1 MRKIISRNISLLI
14 LFFFAGLFIQNVHA
28 QYSNSW
34 INFDN
39 TYYKL
44 KITKEG
50 IYRITQAQLAA
61 NNMSAVTGSQFA
73 LYRDGQQ
80 LPIYVSTNGTLGVND
95 YIEFYGT
102 KVDGIIDTALYSGP
116 FFQPDIES
124 TVISVKDTISYFLTY
139 DASTHFRYSLINN
152 AIPGVPPPAASFCWT
167 TVYPSNLSKYS
178 FDPGQSYYSGGFYSS
193 DFDLGEGWAYF
204 GSTSGN
210 LVLNTPNVYA
220 SGPASEVSF
229 NFAEASVGQ
238 SLNKHIT
245 LNGNALFDTSFV
257 SNFQLVKKVKSFV
270 SSGLSG
276 SNNLTF
282 SDNSTF
288 YVFLGKIKY
297 PRTYDFSGN
306 FSTQASFQIPS
317 SDRYIEISG
326 FSTGGQ
332 SPRLYDRTNNKIYIG
347 TESGGLLKFYL
358 DISIMPRD
366 VFLTNVAS
374 ISDNLDLKSVPFK
387 NYALTANQGNY
398 IILSHKDYINAS
410 PDYVNQYK
418 QYRNGSDGGSFQSV
432 VVDVTELYDQFAY
445 GHDQHPLSIR
455 NFINFANNVWTVKPE
470 YLFIIGRGSDYVTTQ
485 VSAVNYPSI
494 PTWGNPGSDNLFSSF
509 NNDQTPLLATGRLS
523 AWSNQEIG
531 NYLSKVK
538 DYETAIKPG
547 LPKPTVEHDL
557 WKKRG
562 LHIAGSSDL
571 NLQEQQL
578 LPALNNCKGII
589 EDTLVGA
596 TVTTIKKTTTD
607 PVENVDNPVVDSL
620 ISNGVSFI
628 SFYGHGSTAGFDY
641 NLNSP
646 DVYHSSPKFPVFGA
660 YACEVAYIFS
670 NSSIKTISE
679 QYITSVNGGA
689 IAMIAADNTG
699 FTGTLPN
706 YMTGLYRS
714 MAYKSYGKRMGM
726 QYRDNI
732 AYLQTLGNDVFMDI
746 HTQCQLYQGDP
757 GLLTYNPDKTDFAIE
772 ESGVNT
778 IPANVTTAIDS
789 FDLKVVLYNLGK
801 ATEDSVWVRLRHT
814 LPGNNNVLFQDSIRV
829 TNLFNTDTI
838 TFKVPLNETTDIG
851 LNNYAI
857 KIDSKEQY
865 DELSEDNNEVIYQ
878 LYIYSESIIPV
889 YPKEFAIMHQ
899 QDITLKASTLNAFA
913 PIRNYKLEIDTT
925 ENFNSFL
932 KQSTTITSMGGV
944 IKWKPNLVYKDSTV
958 YYWRAAPDSLVNG
971 VNNWNYSSFVY
982 LANGSD
988 GWNQSHYFQYLKDEP
1003 YTGLALVPQT
1013 RKFKYDGIINTLKV
1027 SAKVIS
1033 PLLNDYQNMDQ
1044 SLNDVRFGGVGCGY
1058 TGSVQIAVI
1067 DSVSGQLMAN
1077 YPLPGQPGIGQGS
1090 FVGQGSQ
1097 GSIYC
1102 SAPVPRYVFEYLTS
1116 DSASRNRARLF
1127 IESIPAGDYILIKNL
1142 IYDGP
1147 PGAIWDQQTAD
1158 KWQAD
1163 TATYGAGNSLYHAI
1177 KNLGFDMIDQF
1188 TFKRAF
1194 AFFRKKGDNSYPV
1207 TQEISNGGT
1216 DKIEFTA
1223 TFRSNTD
1230 SGNVTSKIVGP
1241 AKEWQALKWKTSAT
1255 DNAPQYDSSFVD
1267 VIGLD
1272 TISNETLLYR
1282 GSSTDTSLAFINAAI
1297 YPNLKLVWHNSDSFA
1312 RSAPYLDYWRVLYSP
1327 VPEAALNA
1335 AAHFVHNDTT
1345 GEGQKSKFEI
1355 AIENLTPY
1363 PMDSML
1369 VQYKLIDASG
1379 IKHDLDTPR
1388 RYKPLSGNDTL
1399 IVTLNYDISNY
1410 HGKDFLLV
1418 EANPD
1423 NDQPEQYHPN
1433 NLGYLSQ
1440 YVVADK
1446 QNPLLDVTFDGIH
1459 ILDKDIVSAK
1469 PFIRVLLRDENKFLP
1484 LDDSSL
1490 LKVQL
1495 LYPDQST
1502 PVEIPIDGNTCKFI
1516 PATNVNGTKNEARI
1530 EYRPNLTEDGV
1541 YQLVVTGKDRI
1552 GNVAGNTSLAYKINF
1567 TVENTPSITN
1577 VLNYPNPFSTATQFV
1592 FTLTG
1597 SEVPSQFKIQVLSV
1611 TGKVVR
1617 EIKKAELGNLH
1628 VGRNITDYRWDGKD
1642 EYGQMLG
1649 NGVYLYRVI
1658 TSIRGEDVEHRANAT
1673 VDKFFKNGYGKLYI
1687 MR

>member
-1 MRKIISRNISLLI
+1 MRKFISRNILLLSLL
-14 LFFFAGLFIQNVHA
+14 FATGAFMQSA
-28 QYSNSW
+28 YAQQYSNSW
-34 INFDN
+34 INFN
-39 TYYKL
+39 NSYYKF
-44 KITKEG
+44 KISKEG
-50 IYRITQAQLAA
+50 IYRITQAQLVA
-61 NNMSAVTGSQFA
+61 NNMGAIAGSQFA

-80 LPIYVSTNGTLGVND
+80 LPIYVSTSGALGAND
-95 YIEFYGT
+95 YIEFYST
-102 KVDGIIDTALYSGP
+102 KANGIIDTAVYPSASY
-116 FFQPDIES
+116 QPDVETNIVADS
-124 TVISVKDTISYFLTY
+124 ASYFLTY
-139 DASTHFRYSLINN
+139 DASVHLRYSLINN
-152 AIPGVPPPAASFCWT
+152 SIPPVPPTPATYCWAT
-167 TVYPSNLSKYS
+167 SYPNVSNRGAYNQ
-178 FDPGQSYYSGGFYSS
+178 GRSYYSSGFYSS

-204 GSTSGN
+204 GSTNGN
-210 LVLNTPNVYA
+210 LNISTPNVYT
-220 SGPASEVSF
+220 SGPAASVSF
-229 NFAEASVGQ
+229 NFAEANTNPVSATHV
-238 SLNKHIT
+238 T
-245 LNGNALFDTSFV
+245 LNGNTLWDTVINGSY
-257 SNFQLVKKVKSFV
+257 QLVKKVQNY
-270 SSGLSG
+270 SSAGLSG
-276 SNNLTF
+276 SNNLNF
-282 SDNSTF
+282 SDNGTF
-288 YVFLGKIKY
+288 YVFLGKITY

-306 FSTQASFQIPS
+306 FSAQASFQVPA
-317 SDRYIEISG
+317 SDRYIEING

-347 TESGGLLKFYL
+347 TESGGILKFYL
-358 DISIMPRD
+358 DISIASRD
-366 VFLTNVAS
+366 VFLTNIAS
-374 ISDNLDLKSVPFK
+374 ISGNLDLKNVQFR
-387 NYALTANQGNY
+387 NYSLAANQGNY
-398 IILSHKDYINAS
+398 IIISHKDYINAS

-418 QYRNGSDGGSFQSV
+418 QYRNSADGGSFQSV

-445 GHDQHPLSIR
+445 GYNQHPLSIR
-455 NFINFANNVWTVKPE
+455 NFTNFANNTWTTKPDF
-470 YLFIIGRGSDYVTTQ
+470 LFIVGRGANYTQ
-485 VSAVNYPSI
+485 SFSLLNYPNI
-494 PTWGNPGSDNLFSSF
+494 PTWGEPGSDNLFSSF
-509 NNDQTPLLATGRLS
+509 NNSQTPALATGRLS
-523 AWSNQEIG
+523 AWNNQEIG
-531 NYLSKVK
+531 NYLQKVK
-538 DYETAIKPG
+538 DYEKAMMPG
-547 LPKPTVEHDL
+547 SPKPTVDHDF

-562 LHIAGSSDL
+562 LHIAGSSNLD
-571 NLQEQQL
+571 LQEQQL

-596 TVTTIKKTTTD
+596 IVTTIKKTTTD
-607 PVENVDNPVVDSL
+607 PVENVDNPVIDSL
-620 ISNGVSFI
+620 INSGVSFI

-646 DVYHSSPKFPVFGA
+646 DVYNSSPKFPVFGA

-670 NSSIKTISE
+670 SSSIKTISE
-679 QYITSVNGGA
+679 QYIASVNGGA

-706 YMTGLYRS
+706 YMSGLYRS

-746 HTQCQLYQGDP
+746 HTQCQLFQGDP
-757 GLLTYNPDKTDFAIE
+757 GLLTYNPDKIDFAIE
-772 ESGVNT
+772 EPGIST
-778 IPANVTTAIDS
+778 MPANVTTEVDS

-801 ATEDSVWVRLRHT
+801 ATTDSVWVRLRHT
-814 LPGNNNVLFQDSIRV
+814 LPGNNNVLFQDSIKV
-829 TNLFNTDTI
+829 TNLFNTDTVS
-838 TFKVPLNETTDIG
+838 FKVPLNETTDIG

-865 DELSEDNNEVIYQ
+865 DELSEDNNEIIYQ

-913 PIRNYKLEIDTT
+913 PLRSYKLEIDTT
-925 ENFNSFL
+925 ENFNSSL
-932 KQSTTITSMGGV
+932 KQSTSITSIGGV
-944 IKWKPNLVYKDSTV
+944 IKWKPNLIYKDSTV

-971 VNNWNYSSFVY
+971 VNNWNYSSFIY

-1003 YTGLALVPQT
+1003 YTGLALAPQT
-1013 RKFKYDGIINTLKV
+1013 RKFKYDGIINTLTV
-1027 SAKVIS
+1027 TAKVIS

-1067 DSVSGQLMAN
+1067 DSISGQLMAN

-1090 FVGQGSQ
+1090 FVGQGSN

-1102 SAPVPRYVFEYLTS
+1102 SAAVPRYVFEYLTS

-1127 IESIPAGDYILIKNL
+1127 IESIPDGDYVLIKNL

-1163 TATYGAGNSLYHAI
+1163 TSAYGSGNSLYHAI

-1207 TQEISNGGT
+1207 TQEISNGAT
-1216 DKIEFTA
+1216 DKIEFIA

-1241 AKEWQALKWKTSAT
+1241 AKAWQSLKWKTSAT

-1272 TISNETLLYR
+1272 TMSNDTLLYR
-1282 GSSTDTSLAFINAAI
+1282 GVSRDTSLAFIDAAK
-1297 YPNLKLVWHNSDSFA
+1297 YPNLKLVWHNSDSIA
-1312 RSAPYLDYWRVLYSP
+1312 RSAPYLNYWRVLYSP

-1388 RYKPLSGNDTL
+1388 RYKPLLGNDTL
-1399 IVTLNYDISNY
+1399 IATLNYDISNY

-1433 NLGYLSQ
+1433 NLGYLNQ

-1490 LKVQL
+1490 LRVQL

-1502 PVEIPIDGNTCKFI
+1502 AVEIPIDGNTCKFI
-1516 PATNVNGTKNEARI
+1516 PATIVNGTKNEARI
-1530 EYRPNLTEDGV
+1530 EYRPNLAEDGV
-1541 YQLVVTGKDRI
+1541 YQLIVTGKDKI

-1649 NGVYLYRVI
+1649 NGVYLYRVV
-1658 TSIRGEDVEHRANAT
+1658 TSIRGEDIEHRANAT